1 MRVEL
6 ICVGTELL
14 TGKTSAHG
22 ATFGAFLEERG
33 FPLARETNVSDD
45 PFEME
50 AVFREAWRR
59 ARVVITTGGLGPTF
73 DDVTREVWSKVTGRR
88 LRRDAAVEATIAARF
103 RARGLRM
110 PPANRRQAQ
119 ILSGASVLPNALGT
133 APGQCLWTGKKM
145 LALFP
150 GPPRELKSMVDNHWA
165 LHLERRFPSERRTT
179 RVWRFFGL
187 AESVVDETLRSL
199 PRRSGE
205 VWGILA
211 QQYLVDV
218 KLTLAGANPARE
230 ERRFAEVE
238 QILRR
243 AFGSALF
250 GSGRDT
256 LEEVVG
262 RRLRAR
268 RETLAVAESCTGGGL
283 GARLTT
289 VAGGSDYFWGGW
301 IVYDNRAKVR
311 LGVPPALL
319 ERFGAV
325 SRPVARALAE
335 AARRKAGTDHALS
348 ITGVAGP
355 AGGTPRRPVGRVY
368 IALASEGKTRVW
380 EKNFLGERAAIREQS
395 ALWALNAL
403 REMLGKN

>member
-1 MRVEL
+1 M
-6 ICVGTELL
+6 GTELL

-33 FPLARETNVSDD
+33 WPLARETIVSDD
-45 PFEME
+45 PLEME

-59 ARVVITTGGLGPTF
+59 ADVVITTGGLGPTF

-88 LRRDAAVEATIAARF
+88 LRRDGAVEAAVRERF
-103 RARGLRM
+103 RRRGLRM
-110 PPANRRQAQ
+110 PPANRRQAL
-119 ILSGASVLPNALGT
+119 ILSGASVLPNAWGT
-133 APGQCLWTGKKM
+133 APGQCLWTGKRM
-145 LALFP
+145 LVLLP
-150 GPPRELKSMVDNHWA
+150 GPPRELKPMVEDYWA
-165 LHLERRFPSERRTT
+165 PHFERRFPAGRRTT

-187 AESVVDETLRSL
+187 AESAVDEALRAL

-211 QQYLVDV
+211 QQYMVDV
-218 KLTLAGANPARE
+218 KLTLVGADPARE
-230 ERRFAEVE
+230 ERRFAGVE
-238 QILRR
+238 KTLRG

-268 RETLAVAESCTGGGL
+268 GETLAVAESCTGGGL
-283 GARLTT
+283 GARLTA
-289 VAGGSDYFWGGW
+289 VAGSSDYFWGGW
-301 IVYDNRAKVR
+301 IVYDNRAKER
-311 LGVPPALL
+311 LGVPAALL
-319 ERFGAV
+319 KRFGAV

-335 AARRKAGTDHALS
+335 SARRKAGTDHALS

-368 IALASEGKTRVW
+368 IALASKGKTRVW
-380 EKNFLGERAAIREQS
+380 EKNFLGERTVVREQS
-395 ALWALNAL
+395 ALWALDAL
-403 REMLGKN
+403 RRKLGKN